1 MSASAAQGGK
11 EAKAGKSKLVPIL
24 LVVILLLL
32 AGGGG
37 GGYFLY
43 KRSSQPAVAV
53 VPPPVFFALDP
64 FTVNLASDPDSDSDS
79 GDHYLHLGLTL
90 KIGSAAEEHK
100 LTEYLP
106 EIRSHILLLL
116 SSKKP
121 SDLATVA
128 GKQKLSDEL
137 RATIAKT
144 FEHESN
150 GPKVSGVLLTDFVIQ

>member
-1 MSASAAQGGK
+1 MSSSAAQGGK
-11 EAKAGKSKLVPIL
+11 EVKTGKSKLVPIL
-24 LVVILLLL
+24 IVLIVLLL

-43 KRSSQPAVAV
+43 KRSSQPAVPV

-64 FTVNLASDPDSDSDS
+64 FTVNLATDPDSDGS
-79 GDHYLHLGLTL
+79 DHYLHLGLTL
-90 KIGSAAEEHK
+90 KIGSADEEHK

-137 RATIAKT
+137 RTTIEKT
-144 FEHESN
+144 FDHDSHA
-150 GPKVSGVLLTDFVIQ
+150 PKVSGVLLTDFVIQ